1 VAHYRV
7 FLRGENFLMD
17 VNGKPARIGFFT
29 TRFVQ
34 ANNRDGA
41 ELLAVDLIRS
51 DKWLRGAV
59 SNSLSDPPR
68 IFAEEIEVVEADY
81 NPSSGSGFSFFPMD
95 GSDA

>member
-1 VAHYRV
+1 
-7 FLRGENFLMD
+7 M
-17 VNGKPARIGFFT
+17 GFFT

-59 SNSLSDPPR
+59 ANSRTDPPM
-68 IFAEEIEVVEADY
+68 IFAEEIEELEGTDI
-81 NPSSGSGFSFFPMD
+81 PDGGSGFSFFPMD
-95 GSDA
+95 GSESADSDA